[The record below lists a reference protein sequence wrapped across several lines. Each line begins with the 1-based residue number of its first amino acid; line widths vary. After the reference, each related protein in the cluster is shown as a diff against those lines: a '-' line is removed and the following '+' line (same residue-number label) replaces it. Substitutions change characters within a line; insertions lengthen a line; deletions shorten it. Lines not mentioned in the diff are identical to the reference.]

1 MSANAAGD
9 VGRQSRKIRGQ
20 HPRDQYGLDHADAIR
35 AGGAEKRRETYATA
49 QCHHCSGQGHFVG
62 RPKSWLGST
71 IWNVREENVQGE
83 QVKKLDEV
91 SNELMIQHVDVEL
104 HNLSAGVGGD
114 ERAIEVDADQNGK
127 YIVCF
132 DPLDG
137 SPTSTISTGKA
148 TDADALQPGRQI
160 VAAGYAVY
168 GSATMIV
175 ISVGNGS
182 HGFTLDSSVGEFI
195 LSHPNMQCKERG
207 NTYSINEVM
216 PRSGTPR
223 HGNTSKAKNSQ
234 DGERL
239 WRALYVSIVADVTD
253 LCYGG
258 IFLYPATKDTPKGK
272 LRLLYECNPIAFI
285 IENAGGLATT
295 GHGPILDV
303 QPKSIHERTP
313 SSWAHASTWRTC
325 WNCIRSQRM
334 TLDCLARF
342 GILLGL
348 KYILVNVIEAH

>member
-9 VGRQSRKIRGQ
+9 VGRQSRKSVGNIHGISTDSITLTRFVLEEQKKYPSSTGDLTQ
-20 HPRDQYGLDHADAIR
+20 LLNAIIVAVKAISSAVRKAGLAQLYGM
-35 AGGAEKRRETYATA
+35 
-49 QCHHCSGQGHFVG
+49 SG
-62 RPKSWLGST
+62 
-71 IWNVREENVQGE
+71 EENVQGE

-91 SNELMIQHVDVEL
+91 SNELMINMLTSSCTTCLLVSEE
-104 HNLSAGVGGD
+104 D

-137 SPTSTISTGKA
+137 SSNIDCLVSIGTIFSIYRKISTGKA

-207 NTYSINEVM
+207 NTYSINEGYAAVWDA
-216 PRSGTPR
+216 PTREYVE
-223 HGNTSKAKNSQ
+223 SKKFPKTGKAY
-234 DGERL
+234 GAR
-239 WRALYVSIVADVTD
+239 YVGSMVADVHRT

-313 SSWAHASTWRTC
+313 IFLGSRLDVEDVLELYKKHA
-325 WNCIRSQRM
+325 N
-334 TLDCLARF
+334 DA
-342 GILLGL
+342 
-348 KYILVNVIEAH
+348 